1 MSEFLLVFAPH
12 FIKKFTGRFNETQTL
27 QGIYFQQGHN
37 NKDTGGGG
45 GAKARKEY
53 EVRNN
58 KEQVMVRAVQLP
70 VTPAETSIVKPA
82 NRNVPFSGTFIPAI
96 V

>member
-37 NKDTGGGG
+37 NKDMGGKSQSPERIWGS
-45 GAKARKEY
+45 E
-53 EVRNN
+53 
-58 KEQVMVRAVQLP
+58 
-70 VTPAETSIVKPA
+70 
-82 NRNVPFSGTFIPAI
+82 
-96 V
+96 

>member
-37 NKDTGGGG
+37 NKDMGG
-45 GAKARKEY
+45 KSQSPER
-53 EVRNN
+53 
-58 KEQVMVRAVQLP
+58 
-70 VTPAETSIVKPA
+70 I
-82 NRNVPFSGTFIPAI
+82 
-96 V
+96 